1 MDKVTFVF
9 KSKGRIC
16 EISNAGIHQKA
27 LMFEYMITEGGN
39 RIGFNRHTLHPIKVA
54 TDSYFEMAR
63 FIRFLLDNTDP
74 NDYDNTAVEFL
85 AISNPQT
92 IA

>member
-1 MDKVTFVF
+1 MDKVTFLF

-16 EISNAGIHQKA
+16 EISNAGTHQKA
-27 LMFEYMITEGGN
+27 LMFEYMITTDGN
-39 RIGFNRHTLHPIKVA
+39 RIGFTKHSLYPIKVA

-74 NDYDNTAVEFL
+74 NDYDNTANDFL
-85 AISNPQT
+85 AITNPQT